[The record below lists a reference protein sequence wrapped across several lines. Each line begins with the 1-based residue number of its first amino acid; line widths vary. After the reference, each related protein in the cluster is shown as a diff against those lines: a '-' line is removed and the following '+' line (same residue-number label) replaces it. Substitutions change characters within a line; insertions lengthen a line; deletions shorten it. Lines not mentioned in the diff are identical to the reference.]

1 MSEIEL
7 TEAEQA
13 RIIAAGVAALEEEE
27 QEENRRHY
35 RGPRNPAQDLDEAR
49 RSERGAD

>member
-1 MSEIEL
+1 MSGIEP

-13 RIIAAGVAALEEEE
+13 RIVEAGVQALDEEAEK
-27 QEENRRHY
+27 ENRKHY
-35 RGPRNPAQDLDEAR
+35 RGPKNPDEAR